1 MKYLLLTILSLLSIS
16 IKAQY
21 PSASTLLADV
31 KKQNSNE
38 FVTIT
43 PVGSWNM
50 FHDKV
55 PDWQQPDACRHEVNI
70 VGKKNAD
77 GSYWT
82 YNGLVI
88 YSKVGSSFV
97 FNRIF
102 FNEDATRLNGLKIP
116 DNEYFKKIFMS
127 KLESKDDMLMTINYE
142 LKNAKAFYGFEMK
155 NTPKIS
161 GNGNDLF
168 ALFVVEVTLDLLNGS
183 RLEKKIVPIEIKAK
197 KSGSDFIFQHAMKKN
212 DGKIIDSKDL
222 GSSDAGENLESY
234 GFSSNSLNSFIK
246 TNNSYAKSE
255 GDNGNELPNDKDIME
270 NMDNTFLKSADNFA
284 ILFGPKGAS
293 MMTEVKFIKKEIKTI
308 DGNNFKCSFTVQ
320 YVFNNE
326 NSKEMTFK
334 VITAERDLETSFV
347 KENGKWYA
355 DQSVYLN
362 EPKYIKNESIAWT
375 SRLNYQSKTFENTV
389 FKK

>member
-1 MKYLLLTILSLLSIS
+1 M
-16 IKAQY
+16 KAQF
-21 PSASTLLADV
+21 PSTSTLLSDV
-31 KKQNSNE
+31 KKQNSTE

-70 VGKKNAD
+70 IGKKKAD

-88 YSKVGSSFV
+88 YSKTTSSFI

-102 FNEDATRLNGLKIP
+102 FNEDATSLNGLNIP
-116 DNEYFKKIFMS
+116 DNEYFKKLFMS
-127 KLESKDDMLMTINYE
+127 KLESKDDMLMTMNFE

-155 NTPKIS
+155 NKPKIS

-183 RLEKKIVPIEIKAK
+183 RLEKKIVPIEIKAN

-212 DGKIIDSKDL
+212 DGKIIESKDL

-234 GFSSNSLNSFIK
+234 GFSSDNLNSFIK
-246 TNNSYAKSE
+246 TSNSYAKAD
-255 GDNGNELPNDKDIME
+255 GDNGNELPNDKNIIE
-270 NMDNTFLKSADNFA
+270 TMDNTFLKSADNFA

-293 MMTEVKFIKKEIKTI
+293 MMTAVKFIKKEIKTI
-308 DGNNFKCSFTVQ
+308 DNNNFKCTFTVQ

-375 SRLNYQSKTFENTV
+375 SRINYQSKTFDNTI
-389 FKK
+389 FRK

>member
-1 MKYLLLTILSLLSIS
+1 MKHLALIILTILSIS
-16 IKAQY
+16 MKAQY
-21 PSASTLLADV
+21 PSTSTLLSDV
-31 KKQNSNE
+31 KKQNSTE

-70 VGKKNAD
+70 IGKKKAD

-88 YSKVGSSFV
+88 YSKAASSFI

-102 FNEDATRLNGLKIP
+102 FNEDATSLNGLNIP
-116 DNEYFKKIFMS
+116 DNEYFKKLFMS
-127 KLESKDDMLMTINYE
+127 KLESKDDMLMTMNFE

-161 GNGNDLF
+161 GSGNDLF

-183 RLEKKIVPIEIKAK
+183 RLEKKIVPIEIKAN

-234 GFSSNSLNSFIK
+234 GFSSDNLNSFIK
-246 TNNSYAKSE
+246 TSNSYAKAD
-255 GDNGNELPNDKDIME
+255 GDNGNELPNDKYIIE
-270 NMDNTFLKSADNFA
+270 TMDNTFLKSADNFA

-293 MMTEVKFIKKEIKTI
+293 MMTAVKFIKKEIKTI
-308 DGNNFKCSFTVQ
+308 DANNFKCTFTVQ

-362 EPKYIKNESIAWT
+362 EPKYVKNESIAWT
-375 SRLNYQSKTFENTV
+375 SRINYQSKTFENTV
-389 FKK
+389 FRK

>member
-1 MKYLLLTILSLLSIS
+1 MKHIFLNILILLSFTL
-16 IKAQY
+16 KAQY
-21 PSASTLLADV
+21 PSTSTLLADV
-31 KKQNSNE
+31 KKQNSAE

-70 VGKKNAD
+70 VGKKNND

-102 FNEDATRLNGLKIP
+102 FNEDATSLNGLKIP

-127 KLESKDDMLMTINYE
+127 KLESKDDMLMTMNFE

-183 RLEKKIVPIEIKAK
+183 RLEKKIVPIQIKAN

-212 DGKIIDSKDL
+212 DGKLIDSKDL

-246 TNNSYAKSE
+246 TNNSYAISE
-255 GDNGNELPNDKDIME
+255 GDNGNELPNDKDIIE

-284 ILFGPKGAS
+284 ILFGPRGAS
-293 MMTEVKFIKKEIKTI
+293 MMTAVKFIKKEVKAI
-308 DGNNFKCSFTVQ
+308 DVNNFKCTFTVQ

-355 DQSVYLN
+355 DQSIYLN
-362 EPKYIKNESIAWT
+362 EPKYVKNESIAWT